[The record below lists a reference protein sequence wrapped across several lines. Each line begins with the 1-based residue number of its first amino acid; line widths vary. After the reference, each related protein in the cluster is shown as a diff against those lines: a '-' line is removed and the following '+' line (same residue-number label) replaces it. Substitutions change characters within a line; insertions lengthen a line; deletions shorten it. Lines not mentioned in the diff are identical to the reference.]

1 MANQCAALIE
11 AAQHPDITIHIL
23 SLDAGAYWI
32 TAGSL
37 TLLTA
42 PSGKTITYVQSFDS
56 GELVESP
63 RRVAELTDY
72 FELVRSTAS
81 PGEASLDLVR
91 NTWRDTGASRFS

>member
-23 SLDAGAYWI
+23 PLDAGAYWI

-42 PSGKTITYVQSFDS
+42 PNGKTIAYVQSFDS